1 MLLNDFRNHR
11 MPSFVRMNPVLTE
24 QGRIIHPVQQ
34 PVPYIDQAATF
45 PFGNLPDSIGIALLP
60 AGNAFRI
67 LPEIMKDVFS
77 VPFPADPVIKTAGH
91 ERKRRDQHRLQKPLP
106 GFPDKPGHVFPEF
119 FQRNMPVMKDPR
131 LFRNSIPVQV
141 AVISAELDHAPGS
154 GFNLQGAGA
163 AHSLGDFFTMET
175 DISISGESRG
185 QTYTMSA
192 ATRAQLIS
200 SYFMMRPLLTSLS
213 VSLSEIEVEFT
224 DDSHTAAT
232 VKCSAMATGTTQNA
246 DFFREAR
253 QISAEMVREDDG
265 EWRFRSLRADPVIEF
280 D

>member
-1 MLLNDFRNHR
+1 M
-11 MPSFVRMNPVLTE
+11 
-24 QGRIIHPVQQ
+24 
-34 PVPYIDQAATF
+34 AAFHLSRTKW
-45 PFGNLPDSIGIALLP
+45 IAL
-60 AGNAFRI
+60 
-67 LPEIMKDVFS
+67 
-77 VPFPADPVIKTAGH
+77 
-91 ERKRRDQHRLQKPLP
+91 
-106 GFPDKPGHVFPEF
+106 
-119 FQRNMPVMKDPR
+119 
-131 LFRNSIPVQV
+131 V
-141 AVISAELDHAPGS
+141 AVVFATAVAVWFFYFRTDDATAVRSRLREAVAFAEKQPKGS

-163 AHSLGDFFTMET
+163 AHSLGNFFTMET

-224 DDSHTAAT
+224 DDSHTVAT

-253 QISAEMVREDDG
+253 QITAEMVREDDG
-265 EWRFRSLRADPVIEF
+265 EWRFRSLRADPVISF